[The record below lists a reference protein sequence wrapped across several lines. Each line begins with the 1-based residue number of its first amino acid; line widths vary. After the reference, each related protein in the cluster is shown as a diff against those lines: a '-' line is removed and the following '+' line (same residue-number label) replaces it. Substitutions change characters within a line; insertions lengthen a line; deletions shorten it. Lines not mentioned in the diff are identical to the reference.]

1 MKTLTKKLVAAL
13 LVASMSFTTIYGTV
27 LYQERSEQTI
37 TRGVSH
43 INDKLLMTDGWRNVN
58 ILKIDLDDSNVSV
71 RPIEA
76 ANGTQRQTVL
86 QMVTNS
92 GAVAGVNADYF
103 DMGSSN
109 TPSLGMLIADNK
121 LRHGYNSNYYTL
133 GPNKNM
139 ATFMIDNSNTP
150 SMAYY
155 GVSIRINSNGNLI
168 GAASGKNNIS
178 SSITRPVVV
187 DSTYLATTNSIVSA
201 HPTVYT
207 IVVQNNVVTYMT
219 RSGEGVTIPKD
230 GFVIVVPQSMA
241 NEYYSKLSVGSNL
254 EVEETIFVKDG
265 LVQAVNNMKLGIGGS
280 GIIMRNGE
288 AYTGPAHSV
297 TPNAKVART
306 IVATIKGTNEILL
319 MTVDKSGSFVGANK
333 NDLIELLKRYHVQD
347 AMYFDGGG
355 STTFVSRDQGSF
367 TPTLQNKPTEGSQR
381 KVINGLGVFTT
392 SQTGSVANLIFST
405 GSDRSFVGHK
415 VNLYVKGTD
424 ENYNPVSVDMA
435 TVQYSVSGITGE
447 FSGSTFTPTSAGTG
461 IITATL
467 GGASA
472 QYPITV
478 TERPTGLV
486 IDPSYV
492 QVSTNGT
499 QAVNVYGVDRDG
511 YKILLNASEVS
522 WTSNND
528 HISANN
534 NTIVAHGTSG
544 LARLTA
550 TYRGATG
557 TVGVVAGNQNIPLES
572 FENNTAKFA
581 GNIGS
586 VSGNIFP
593 ISDIKYHGAKSL
605 KMTYTFKASSE
616 KQVAYAVLNAPVTIP
631 SDASSINM
639 WLYGKNQGHGVKVQ
653 ITDANNEVYTLN
665 LADSINFNGWK
676 YVSAAIPENIAL
688 PAKMTKVNVY
698 ANTVAKTTTSAVYMD
713 HISVTRG
720 FRNNVGIT
728 AKADYLADAFYKET
742 LQEAIGGQYI
752 INAVGPTRADSM
764 QLNDQNISAISKQ
777 LSSGASLVI
786 KASQKNSQLN
796 LTANNDTYANTYKVN
811 NCGNTKVIMLGTG
824 TGSIRT
830 TDKNGWINL
839 QASVEQSVGM
849 KNLIIV
855 TSVNPLT
862 QFTDSLEGQAFHN
875 YLKEIKKTTGQNIFV
890 VYAGGKQPEVRIEDG
905 IRYIRT
911 NGISTVNDNYQDGS
925 FIKFKVDGDM
935 IYYTIEKFK

>member
-1 MKTLTKKLVAAL
+1 MKTLIKKLVAAL
-13 LVASMSFTTIYGTV
+13 LVASMSFSTVYGAV
-27 LYQERSEQTI
+27 LYQERSEETI
-37 TRGVSH
+37 TRGVLH
-43 INDKLLMTDGWRNVN
+43 INDKLLMSDGWRNVN
-58 ILKIDLDDSNVSV
+58 ILKINLDDSNVAV

-92 GAVAGVNADYF
+92 KAVAGVNADYF

-155 GVSIRINSNGNLI
+155 GVSIRINSNGNMI
-168 GAASGKNNIS
+168 GAASGKNNIP

-219 RSGEGVTIPKD
+219 KSGEGVTIPKD
-230 GFVIVVPQSMA
+230 GFVIIVPQSMA
-241 NEYYSKLSVGSNL
+241 NEYYSKVNVGSNL
-254 EVEETIFVKDG
+254 EAEETIFLKDG
-265 LVQAVNNMKLGIGGS
+265 LTEAVNNMKLGIGGS
-280 GIIMRNGE
+280 GIIMRGGE

-297 TPNAKVART
+297 TPNARVART
-306 IVATIKGTNEILL
+306 IVATVKGTNEILL
-319 MTVDKSGSFVGANK
+319 MTVDKGGGFIGANK
-333 NDLIELLKRYHVQD
+333 NDLIELLKRYHAQD

-355 STTFVSRDQGSF
+355 STTFVSRDMGSF
-367 TPTLQNKPTEGSQR
+367 APTLQNKPTDGSQR
-381 KVINGLGVFTT
+381 KVVNGIGVFTT
-392 SQTGSVANLIFST
+392 SQTGNVANLIFNA
-405 GSDRSFVGHK
+405 GLDRSFVGHK
-415 VNLYVKGTD
+415 INLYVKGTD
-424 ENYNPVSVDMA
+424 ENYNPVAVDSGA
-435 TVQYSVSGITGE
+435 VQYSVSGITGE
-447 FSGSTFTPTSAGTG
+447 FSGNTFTPTSAGKG
-461 IITATL
+461 VITATL
-467 GGASA
+467 GSASTKC
-472 QYPITV
+472 PITV
-478 TERPTGLV
+478 TEKPKGLV

-492 QVSTNGT
+492 QVSAKGT

-511 YKILLNASEVS
+511 YKILLNANEVA
-522 WTSNND
+522 WTTNNE
-528 HISANN
+528 HISAAN
-534 NTIVAHGTSG
+534 NTVIAHGASG

-557 TVGVVAGNQNIPLES
+557 TVGVVAGNQNIALES
-572 FENNTAKFA
+572 FEENSAKFV
-581 GNIGS
+581 GS
-586 VSGNIFP
+586 NESVTGKIFP
-593 ISDIKYHGAKSL
+593 ISDIKYHGEKSL
-605 KMTYTFKASSE
+605 KMTYTFKAASE
-616 KQVAYAVLNAPVTIP
+616 KQVAHAVFNTPVTIP

-639 WLYGKNQGHGVKVQ
+639 WLYGKKQGHGVKVQ
-653 ITDANNEVYTLN
+653 IIDANNQVYSLN
-665 LADSINFNGWK
+665 LTDSINFNGWK
-676 YVSAAIPENIAL
+676 YVSAALPENIAL

-698 ANTVAKTTTSAVYMD
+698 ANTVDKATTSAVYID

-728 AKADYLADAFYKET
+728 AKADYLADASYKET
-742 LQEAIGGQYI
+742 LQDAIGGQYI
-752 INAVGPTRADSM
+752 INVVGPTRTDSM
-764 QLNDQNISAISKQ
+764 QLNDQNIAAISKQ
-777 LSSGASLVI
+777 LSSGASLVV
-786 KASQKNSQLN
+786 KASKKNSQLN

-811 NCGNTKVIMLGTG
+811 NCGNTKVIMVGTG
-824 TGSIRT
+824 SGSIRT
-830 TDKNGWINL
+830 TDKNGWTNL
-839 QASVEQSVGM
+839 QASVEQAVGI

-875 YLKEIKKTTGQNIFV
+875 CLKGIKKATGQNIFV
-890 VYAGGKQPEVRIEDG
+890 VYAGGMQPEVRIQDG

-911 NGISTVNDNYQDGS
+911 NGVSTVNDNYQDGS